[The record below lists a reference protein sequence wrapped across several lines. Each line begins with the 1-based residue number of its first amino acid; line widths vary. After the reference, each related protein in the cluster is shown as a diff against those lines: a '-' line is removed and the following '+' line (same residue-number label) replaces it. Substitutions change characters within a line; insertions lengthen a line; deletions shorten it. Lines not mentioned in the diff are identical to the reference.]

1 MAVDSRAARPPGQL
15 RPRSSPD
22 GNSVVSFRNNRVR
35 TRIVRRLIR
44 SLDAAGVIGVFCVLM
59 ALPSGVTRLAGSDTI
74 ETAGLRGTVSVLQIR
89 GPSDRRPHPVWVWR
103 PPGPDSA
110 TIPVLYFLHGY
121 PGSASDP
128 FTAGLA
134 RTLNGLLQQGYPPF
148 VFASVDGNGEH
159 HADTE
164 WANASDGSDQVM
176 DRVVDAAIPAVE
188 GTHMR
193 DAAHRAIAGF
203 SMGGYGAM
211 NIAMQNPGVFG
222 QVVSIAGYFVVND
235 LSGMF
240 GDRPALVAKNAPS
253 GHPWWLRGGSGGI
266 RVLSPPGSAEQARG
280 MRVLL
285 DEDGSDP
292 SPLIRGQAAWMGGL
306 LRRYGVPVTV
316 HVQPGT
322 HDWAYTTSALRYSF
336 TFLAGNW
343 RQAAANDESGMP

>member
-1 MAVDSRAARPPGQL
+1 MAVDSRSPRPPGQL
-15 RPRSSPD
+15 RPRSSSD
-22 GNSVVSFRNNRVR
+22 GNSVVAFRNNRVGA
-35 TRIVRRLIR
+35 RIVRRLIR

-59 ALPSGVTRLAGSDTI
+59 VLPSGVTRLAGSDTI

-89 GPSDRRPHPVWVWR
+89 GPSDERPHPVWVWR

-110 TIPVLYFLHGY
+110 TIPMLYFLHGY

-148 VFASVDGNGEH
+148 VFASVDGNGER

-164 WANASDGSDQVM
+164 WANAADGSDQVM

-193 DAAHRAIAGF
+193 DAAHRAVAGF
-203 SMGGYGAM
+203 SMGGYGAV

-240 GDRPALVAKNAPS
+240 GDRPALVARNAPS
-253 GHPWWLRGGSGGI
+253 GHPWK
-266 RVLSPPGSAEQARG
+266 ARG
-280 MRVLL
+280 TRVLL

-322 HDWAYTTSALRYSF
+322 HDWAYAMSALRYSF
-336 TFLAGNW
+336 TFLADNW
-343 RQAAANDESGMP
+343 RQAAANDESGLP

>member
-22 GNSVVSFRNNRVR
+22 GNSVVSFRNDRVR
-35 TRIVRRLIR
+35 ARIVRRLIR
-44 SLDAAGVIGVFCVLM
+44 SLDAAGVIGVFCLLM
-59 ALPSGVTRLAGSDTI
+59 VLPSGVTRLAGSDTI

-148 VFASVDGNGEH
+148 VFAGVDGNGEH

-164 WANASDGSDQVM
+164 WANAAAGSDQVM

-253 GHPWWLRGGSGGI
+253 GHPW
-266 RVLSPPGSAEQARG
+266 EARD

-322 HDWAYTTSALRYSF
+322 HDWAYATSALRYSF

-343 RQAAANDESGMP
+343 RQAAANDESGIP